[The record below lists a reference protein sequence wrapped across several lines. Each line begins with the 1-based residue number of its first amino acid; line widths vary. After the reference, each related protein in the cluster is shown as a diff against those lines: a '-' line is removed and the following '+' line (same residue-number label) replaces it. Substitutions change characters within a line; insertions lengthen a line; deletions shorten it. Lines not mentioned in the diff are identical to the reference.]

1 MDAQPDPEKPAPV
14 RDRIL
19 ASARS
24 ILEHE
29 GFKSLST
36 RSVANLAGCSIG
48 TIYNHFRDFDDV
60 VLHLNAETITR
71 LSEALDT
78 AAKEPPSLRPAALVD
93 AYFDFLEMH
102 EASWSALFQH
112 YPPPGYELP
121 EWYRETITS
130 TVRKVIDALQELA
143 TDISPSERDGLV
155 VALWSGLHGLASLDR
170 QSKLATVTPAASAR
184 ELGHILV
191 RSALKG
197 AGWDGK

>member
-1 MDAQPDPEKPAPV
+1 MDARPDPEKSAPV
-14 RDRIL
+14 RERIL

-24 ILEHE
+24 ILEEE
-29 GFKSLST
+29 GFKALST

-48 TIYNHFRDFDDV
+48 TIYNHFHDFDDV
-60 VLHLNAETITR
+60 VLHLNAGTVTS
-71 LSEALDT
+71 LSEALEV
-78 AAKEPPSLRPAALVD
+78 AARQPPSSRPKALVD
-93 AYFDFLEMH
+93 AYFDFLEQH

-121 EWYRETITS
+121 EWYRETIAG
-130 TVRKVIDALQELA
+130 TVRKVIDALQDLA
-143 TDISPSERDGLV
+143 TGISAPEREGLV

-170 QSKLATVTPAASAR
+170 QSKLSTVTPAASAR